1 MSNMN
6 KIALA
11 LVISATVVLSLVA
24 ARSWW
29 KAIQLDNLAQDT
41 CAELEGAIVM
51 QAGPILHKSVS
62 RAERLGYT
70 GFDLG
75 DKMKRH
81 CPSLMNA
88 LSERSRD
95 AQQRHNNP

>member
-1 MSNMN
+1 MSHTN
-6 KIALA
+6 KIAIILF
-11 LVISATVVLSLVA
+11 ISATVVLSLVG
-24 ARSWW
+24 ARAWW
-29 KAIQLDNLAQDT
+29 KSIQLDNLAQDT

-81 CPSLMNA
+81 CPSIMNA
-88 LSERSRD
+88 ISDRSRD
-95 AQQRHNNP
+95 AQRRQ